1 MQRLAHPSP
10 HVWALQGYQNLIV
23 RGLSVQDVLPKVG
36 VLLLFALALHPGHR
50 PLSAGTLKV
59 KGGTAVKLNL
69 DDIPLILRREIEAR
83 ILAPF
88 VAELSATFGEEAVRE
103 VLRRTIQRIA
113 REQGREMA
121 QRLGGNTLGHLA
133 QVVTLWQTGD
143 ALEIQI
149 ERQDEQAF
157 VFRVTRCEYAEMY
170 RRLGLGDLGAT
181 LSCRRD
187 AAFIEGFNPRLRFE
201 RGHTLMEGHAF
212 CDFCYRMEADEA
224 A

>member
-1 MQRLAHPSP
+1 MEM
-10 HVWALQGYQNLIV
+10 
-23 RGLSVQDVLPKVG
+23 D
-36 VLLLFALALHPGHR
+36 
-50 PLSAGTLKV
+50 
-59 KGGTAVKLNL
+59 LNR
-69 DDIPLILRREIEAR
+69 IPLLLRREIEAR

-121 QRLGGNTLGHLA
+121 RRLGGNTLEHLA
-133 QVVTLWQTGD
+133 QVVALWQTGD

-157 VFRVTRCEYAEMY
+157 VFRVTRCKYAEMY
-170 RRLGLGDLGAT
+170 RRLGLGALGAT
-181 LSCRRD
+181 LSCQRD

-201 RGHTLMEGHAF
+201 RHHTLMEGHAF
-212 CDFCYRMEADEA
+212 CDFCYRLEAPSADEA

>member
-1 MQRLAHPSP
+1 
-10 HVWALQGYQNLIV
+10 
-23 RGLSVQDVLPKVG
+23 
-36 VLLLFALALHPGHR
+36 
-50 PLSAGTLKV
+50 V
-59 KGGTAVKLNL
+59 KPNL

-88 VAELSATFGEEAVRE
+88 VAELSATFGAEAVRE

-121 QRLGGNTLGHLA
+121 RRLGGNSLGHLA
-133 QVVTLWQTGD
+133 QVVALWQTGD

-181 LSCRRD
+181 LSCQRD

-201 RGHTLMEGHAF
+201 REHTLMEGHAF
-212 CDFCYRMEADEA
+212 CDFCYRVEADEA